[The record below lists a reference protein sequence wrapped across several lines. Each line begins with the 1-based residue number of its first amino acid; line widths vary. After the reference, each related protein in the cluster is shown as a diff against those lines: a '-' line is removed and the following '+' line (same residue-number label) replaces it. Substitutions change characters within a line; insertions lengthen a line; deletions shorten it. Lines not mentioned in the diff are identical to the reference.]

1 MRHEKIKIQIQGSAY
16 YGWLYTYLWDNSR
29 ELYDGRKRPIVLLC
43 PGGGY
48 EMTSDREAEAMA
60 LKFMTMGCHAAV
72 LRYSVAPARY
82 PEALLQL
89 AEAVRL
95 VRKKAREWY
104 IMEDAVVV
112 QGSSAGGHLAAC
124 LGVFWKKDFLLER
137 LACGSE
143 EIRPN
148 RLIFSYPVISAGEYI
163 HEGSFRNLL
172 GEDWEQRKDFF
183 SLEEQISKDT
193 PPSFLWHT
201 ASDASVPAENSL
213 LFLSGLR
220 RYKIPVEFHL
230 YEAGAHGMG
239 TAGPLSMDAHGG
251 GVQKECENWME
262 LACNWLHRQWEF

>member
-1 MRHEKIKIQIQGSAY
+1 M
-16 YGWLYTYLWDNSR
+16 
-29 ELYDGRKRPIVLLC
+29 
-43 PGGGY
+43 
-48 EMTSDREAEAMA
+48 
-60 LKFMTMGCHAAV
+60 
-72 LRYSVAPARY
+72 
-82 PEALLQL
+82 
-89 AEAVRL
+89 
-95 VRKKAREWY
+95 
-104 IMEDAVVV
+104 
-112 QGSSAGGHLAAC
+112 
-124 LGVFWKKDFLLER
+124 
-137 LACGSE
+137 
-143 EIRPN
+143 
-148 RLIFSYPVISAGEYI
+148 
-163 HEGSFRNLL
+163 L